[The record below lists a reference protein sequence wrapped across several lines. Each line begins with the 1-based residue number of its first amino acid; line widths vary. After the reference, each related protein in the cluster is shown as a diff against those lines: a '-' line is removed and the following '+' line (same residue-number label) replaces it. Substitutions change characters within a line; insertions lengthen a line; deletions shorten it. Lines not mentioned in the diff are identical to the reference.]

1 MGFSQPFSEAH
12 SIQSAIQKHK
22 TDGASDGHSSPILSG
37 TEDQFAGE
45 SSAKREAPVV
55 ELTPRRTKIHARVTH
70 LVRKYGSTGSGGGN
84 E

>member
-1 MGFSQPFSEAH
+1 MSFAQPFSESH

-37 TEDQFAGE
+37 TEDSGVTVPHP
-45 SSAKREAPVV
+45 KD
-55 ELTPRRTKIHARVTH
+55 ELKLRRTSEAHVAQKTLR
-70 LVRKYGSTGSGGGN
+70 RKYASTGSGGGK